1 MQDTR
6 KPRHVPGLFG
16 AGIAG
21 DAARR
26 GGRVTRDDYR
36 TGEKAAGI
44 SSLFSCRIGRTPVWG
59 GHWPPGLRDS
69 SRTRARSL
77 RSLYTQVWTNV
88 FSPPS
93 SLVQQAARGE
103 NFSRAL
109 MALPYPSSTLGM
121 SPGA

>member
-1 MQDTR
+1 MGGTSDQR
-6 KPRHVPGLFG
+6 
-16 AGIAG
+16 
-21 DAARR
+21 ARPAQADR
-26 GGRVTRDDYR
+26 GESITRDDYR

-44 SSLFSCRIGRTPVWG
+44 SSLFACRIGRTPVWG

-77 RSLYTQVWTNV
+77 RSLYTQVWTNL

-103 NFSRAL
+103 NYSRAS
-109 MALPYPSSTLGM
+109 MALPHPSSTLGI
-121 SPGA
+121 SPGAKV